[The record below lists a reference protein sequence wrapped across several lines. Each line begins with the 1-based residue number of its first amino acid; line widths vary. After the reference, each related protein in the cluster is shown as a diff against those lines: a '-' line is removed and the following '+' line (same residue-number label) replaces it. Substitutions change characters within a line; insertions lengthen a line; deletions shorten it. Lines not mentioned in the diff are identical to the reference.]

1 MWEGILFFQWRKGK
15 LRKWNFATNLLKK
28 FRGGCCFNSYGQISR
43 MEKKGQ
49 QENIKHPELSHIS
62 LFPNAIFALNA
73 ISYIT
78 LYDT

>member
-1 MWEGILFFQWRKGK
+1 MRGDSFFPVAQSKAHKRELCHQLTKQIQEA
-15 LRKWNFATNLLKK
+15 FALTAMV
-28 FRGGCCFNSYGQISR
+28 RYP
-43 MEKKGQ
+43 EWKKGQ
-49 QENIKHPELSHIS
+49 EENIKHPELSHIS

>member
-1 MWEGILFFQWRKGK
+1 MWEGILFIQWYKGK
-15 LRKWNFATNLLKK
+15 LRKWNFANNLPKNSGEAFASTAMVRYPEWKK
-28 FRGGCCFNSYGQISR
+28 EQ
-43 MEKKGQ
+43 E
-49 QENIKHPELSHIS
+49 ENIKHPELSHIS